1 MRHTAITR
9 WSLLF
14 FIAALINSSA
24 AAAQSTQ
31 EMLEELERLQ
41 REVQTQRAQVQ
52 RQVEE
57 RKRELQQEQRLL
69 RQVLDNDQ
77 ENTANDVVSNMMTR
91 RELEAELRILREEIA
106 VLRRQ
111 VEQRGEAESEEKYR
125 MNLQVRSRLEWNDAD
140 FSSGRA
146 DQLHLLR
153 SRWSISAS
161 PHDHT
166 RLFAQVQDARLWG
179 EEANTLEGSADNLDF
194 HQAYFALDD
203 LFARPFNV
211 RIGRQELSY
220 GSQRLL
226 GAVGWHNVGRAFDA
240 IHLHYG
246 TRSWVDVFNAKLAEK
261 GEKDRNFYGL
271 YGHLQAEGHAWE
283 PYLFFGHD
291 KNDLTDRLKRTT
303 LGLHGAG
310 KMVGATGHAFAFEV
324 EGAFQTGEKGSQDI
338 AAFMITG
345 AGNYTSNHWRQH
357 AIGIGIDYLSGDSDP
372 GDSDY
377 KVFDTLF
384 ATNHK
389 FYGFMD
395 YFVNI
400 PVDTDQGGLL
410 DIALKTGMKLT
421 PQTKLDLH
429 LHHFSLAEGGEKALG
444 QEIDAV
450 LSYAR
455 NPAAQIQWGASL
467 FLPGD
472 AMEALRGSGDP
483 ALKAYWQTTVS
494 F

>member
-161 PHDHT
+161 T
-166 RLFAQVQDARLWG
+166 FAP
-179 EEANTLEGSADNLDF
+179 
-194 HQAYFALDD
+194 
-203 LFARPFNV
+203 RP
-211 RIGRQELSY
+211 
-220 GSQRLL
+220 
-226 GAVGWHNVGRAFDA
+226 
-240 IHLHYG
+240 
-246 TRSWVDVFNAKLAEK
+246 
-261 GEKDRNFYGL
+261 
-271 YGHLQAEGHAWE
+271 
-283 PYLFFGHD
+283 
-291 KNDLTDRLKRTT
+291 
-303 LGLHGAG
+303 
-310 KMVGATGHAFAFEV
+310 AT
-324 EGAFQTGEKGSQDI
+324 
-338 AAFMITG
+338 
-345 AGNYTSNHWRQH
+345 
-357 AIGIGIDYLSGDSDP
+357 
-372 GDSDY
+372 
-377 KVFDTLF
+377 
-384 ATNHK
+384 
-389 FYGFMD
+389 
-395 YFVNI
+395 
-400 PVDTDQGGLL
+400 
-410 DIALKTGMKLT
+410 
-421 PQTKLDLH
+421 
-429 LHHFSLAEGGEKALG
+429 
-444 QEIDAV
+444 
-450 LSYAR
+450 
-455 NPAAQIQWGASL
+455 
-467 FLPGD
+467 
-472 AMEALRGSGDP
+472 
-483 ALKAYWQTTVS
+483 
-494 F
+494 